1 MALLRFCRIYIKKSK
16 IKTQTKKA
24 IVNVNC
30 DISDNSVRVEC
41 KKSFNFANLSF
52 CDTFLKKKKPG

>member
-16 IKTQTKKA
+16 TKTQTKKA

-41 KKSFNFANLSF
+41 NKVIQFAYLSL
-52 CDTFLKKKKPG
+52 CDTFISTNR

>member
-16 IKTQTKKA
+16 IKTQTKKD
-24 IVNVNC
+24 IVNINC

-41 KKSFNFANLSF
+41 SKVN
-52 CDTFLKKKKPG
+52 